1 MSSPRPG
8 ESVAITRTTQPDPAR
23 AASLGM
29 QALTTARD
37 TGSARIMR
45 ELRTLD
51 TLLTERW
58 PGHPACR
65 AFRDARA
72 A

>member
-1 MSSPRPG
+1 MPG
-8 ESVAITRTTQPDPAR
+8 GSLTSKLGAITRTTQPDPAR
-23 AASLGM
+23 AASFGM

-45 ELRTLD
+45 ELRTID

-58 PGHPACR
+58 PGHPAGR
-65 AFRDARA
+65 
-72 A
+72 